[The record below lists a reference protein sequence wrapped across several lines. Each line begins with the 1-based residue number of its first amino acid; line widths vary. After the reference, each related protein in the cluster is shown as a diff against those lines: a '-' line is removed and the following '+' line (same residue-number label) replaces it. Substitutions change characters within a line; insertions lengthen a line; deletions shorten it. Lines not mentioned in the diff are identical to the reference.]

1 MTRAPGGRT
10 GSRCR
15 LAGGDSGSR
24 HESRGRSTNLVKLY
38 RETSLS
44 VYSAVRAFSERALEG
59 LKKSLQTIR
68 KKEALRIWRETTHS
82 GRRQLRPHSRSL
94 LFCITRF

>member
-1 MTRAPGGRT
+1 MTREPDGRT

-15 LAGGDSGSR
+15 LAGSESGSR
-24 HESRGRSTNLVKLY
+24 HESRGRSRNLVKVY

-68 KKEALRIWRETTHS
+68 KKQARRIWRETTRS
-82 GRRQLRPHSRSL
+82 GRRQLRPPSL